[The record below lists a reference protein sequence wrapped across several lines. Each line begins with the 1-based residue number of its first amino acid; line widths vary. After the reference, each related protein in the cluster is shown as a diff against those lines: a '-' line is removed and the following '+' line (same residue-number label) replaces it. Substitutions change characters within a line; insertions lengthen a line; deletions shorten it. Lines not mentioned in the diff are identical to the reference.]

1 MYRNQTKWVCRV
13 SNTLHWGRC
22 FWSIEPIWKI
32 LLIYNLLIVK
42 VTMAHCC
49 VCLIGEVKTD
59 QMANMQS
66 LWTFEISLCLNLC
79 KENRNW
85 STKELWAYR
94 NEAYHLSHCIPAC
107 IFNSWM
113 DKWLGNFSD
122 HQTCNTVSANNDTGS
137 VSFRSLLIYSVFE
150 KSI

>member
-22 FWSIEPIWKI
+22 VWSIEPIWKI
-32 LLIYNLLIVK
+32 LIYNLLIVK

-59 QMANMQS
+59 QMAKMQS
-66 LWTFEISLCLNLC
+66 LWTFEFHFAWIFVKKIVIGVQKNYGLTGMRHITYHIAFQLVFLIHEWINDLETFPITRLATLC
-79 KENRNW
+79 
-85 STKELWAYR
+85 
-94 NEAYHLSHCIPAC
+94 
-107 IFNSWM
+107 
-113 DKWLGNFSD
+113 
-122 HQTCNTVSANNDTGS
+122 Q
-137 VSFRSLLIYSVFE
+137 LIMTLAVFHFAAFLYSVFE